1 MHFLRRYQGSIVACG
16 SSGKYKARARN
27 HRKQTV
33 SFLLRFRFRNG
44 TKWLRAS
51 LSLLDPL
58 INEMDGQTTADASR
72 GKTILRGYLTGPRP
86 RPPELKPLVTISILY
101 HHREVAVTAVTNPSW
116 LRVRA
121 VLIRSIVP
129 QYFCGGVSSQM
140 ALSLRKR
147 VTS

>member
-1 MHFLRRYQGSIVACG
+1 MPAAVPGST
-16 SSGKYKARARN
+16 KRARVITGN
-27 HRKQTV
+27 KRSLSCSDSDSATEQ
-33 SFLLRFRFRNG
+33 NG
-44 TKWLRAS
+44 FGP